1 MLISSVIRIIFLIV
15 VIMLSG
21 CSPETPPATLKIGY
35 THEPPY
41 SYVNEVGEVRG
52 VYPDVA
58 RQITR
63 KMGVDNV
70 KWVLLSFDRL
80 IPALLNKRIDV
91 IAAGMAVTRARTEQN
106 LCFTTPLSQSNT
118 AVLWRKDNNNV
129 ISEAPLSSQA
139 LRFVVIDGS
148 SEESILK
155 QHYEPEALLSV
166 EDIRLGLL
174 ALKSGRADMLVMTRP
189 TLMQV
194 SEETPERY
202 QIKDGQGIL
211 ENRQVSA
218 FVIKKQDTELA
229 QRWNTAQASVSKQ
242 EDTLSALTQGG
253 MTPFD
258 ASLHKERCY
267 TL

>member
-1 MLISSVIRIIFLIV
+1 
-15 VIMLSG
+15 
-21 CSPETPPATLKIGY
+21 
-35 THEPPY
+35 
-41 SYVNEVGEVRG
+41 
-52 VYPDVA
+52 
-58 RQITR
+58 
-63 KMGVDNV
+63 
-70 KWVLLSFDRL
+70 
-80 IPALLNKRIDV
+80 
-91 IAAGMAVTRARTEQN
+91 
-106 LCFTTPLSQSNT
+106 
-118 AVLWRKDNNNV
+118 
-129 ISEAPLSSQA
+129 
-139 LRFVVIDGS
+139 
-148 SEESILK
+148 
-155 QHYEPEALLSV
+155 
-166 EDIRLGLL
+166 
-174 ALKSGRADMLVMTRP
+174 MLVMTRP

-218 FVIKKQDTELA
+218 FVIRKEDTELA